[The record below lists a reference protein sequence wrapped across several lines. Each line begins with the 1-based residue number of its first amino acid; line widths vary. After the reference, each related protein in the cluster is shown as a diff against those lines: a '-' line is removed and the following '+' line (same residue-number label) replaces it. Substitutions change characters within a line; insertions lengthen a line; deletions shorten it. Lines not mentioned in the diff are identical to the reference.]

1 MTCTDKSTKYIRLW
15 VSKHHSCKCRIKK
28 VVSGIDKG
36 TEGITI
42 INIVIFIVDKMSSY
56 VFCYIVKHLREN
68 LLNFYFIV
76 LLLLL
81 GVACITN
88 LPEPAD

>member
-1 MTCTDKSTKYIRLW
+1 MTFTDKSTKYIRLW
-15 VSKHHSCKCRIKK
+15 FSKHQSCKCRIKK
-28 VVSGIDKG
+28 IVSGIDKG

-42 INIVIFIVDKMSSY
+42 INIVMFIVDKMSSY
-56 VFCYIVKHLREN
+56 VLCYIVKYLGEN

-81 GVACITN
+81 RMAYITN
-88 LPEPAD
+88 PTTS